1 MNQYSVS
8 AQKAKSFKI
17 MLLIILQKVN
27 YKTMKINFESSFYL
41 LFHEVMLF
49 REIVY
54 ELTLLLGNQ
63 KHVYTCMFKPGFPLQ
78 QTSRPRHKKP
88 NDHVTEQSSFPL
100 IVLF

>member
-1 MNQYSVS
+1 MNQCSVS

-27 YKTMKINFESSFYL
+27 YRTIESLFYL

-54 ELTLLLGNQ
+54 ELTLLLGNS
-63 KHVYTCMFKPGFPLQ
+63 KARV
-78 QTSRPRHKKP
+78 
-88 NDHVTEQSSFPL
+88 
-100 IVLF
+100 